1 MKIKTRRFHE
11 VATYNFAEWL
21 KTQLVRKQM
30 KQSKLAK
37 LLNVNVMTVSGWVC
51 GDGKHMPRMT
61 SIWRMCVILQDDEYT
76 ASDLFDSACMA
87 MKSDLMHMQFPD
99 Q

>member
-21 KTQLVRKQM
+21 KAQLARKQM

-37 LLNVNVMTVSGWVC
+37 LLNVNTMTISGIIC
-51 GDGKHMPRMT
+51 GKHMPRMT
-61 SIWRMCVILQDDEYT
+61 SIWRMCVILQDNECT

-87 MKSDLMHMQFPD
+87 LKSDLMHMQFPD